1 MAVVTSLFDE
11 SADQWRRRVVI
22 KKGTK
27 GTGEQYARRQRV
39 LAEAAKGGTAELIRY
54 LQSEL
59 NTAAGVLRPGASIPT
74 PTRQLSAQEM
84 LNPPPQAAAL
94 ISQTLSDVCPSD
106 AASPA
111 FWTAVHLQWA
121 QSSIIDQQWSREL
134 IGKNDDSTA
143 RRVCRYLGGLPHI
156 RGKTSVLSNCPISAV
171 WWQHRTASRV
181 VAVKECELTEIRLL
195 AILSAVWPTL
205 SSELV
210 RRVAVMNQ
218 PRALAALL
226 TYYDRE
232 YSAGAPT
239 AKVFKTVLRHLAGFA
254 KVMNFDVAPFETM
267 VGLCAG
273 SETPDPDGEEGAAET
288 SAEE

>member
-1 MAVVTSLFDE
+1 MAVVTSSFDE
-11 SADQWRRRVVI
+11 SADQWRKRVVI
-22 KKGTK
+22 RK

-59 NTAAGVLRPGASIPT
+59 NTAAGVLRPGAFIPT
-74 PTRQLSAQEM
+74 PNRSLSAQEM

-134 IGKNDDSTA
+134 IGKNNDSTA

-171 WWQHRTASRV
+171 WWQHRTACRV
-181 VAVKECELTEIRLL
+181 VAVEECDIPEIRLL
-195 AILSAVWPTL
+195 EILSAVWPTL
-205 SSELV
+205 SSALV

-226 TYYDRE
+226 THYDRE
-232 YSAGAPT
+232 DPARVPT
-239 AKVFKTVLRHLAGFA
+239 VKVFQTSLRHLAGFA
-254 KVMNFDVAPFETM
+254 KVMNFNVAPFERM
-267 VGLCAG
+267 VSLCSG
-273 SETPDPDGEEGAAET
+273 SETPDSDGEEEAAET
-288 SAEE
+288 NSQV